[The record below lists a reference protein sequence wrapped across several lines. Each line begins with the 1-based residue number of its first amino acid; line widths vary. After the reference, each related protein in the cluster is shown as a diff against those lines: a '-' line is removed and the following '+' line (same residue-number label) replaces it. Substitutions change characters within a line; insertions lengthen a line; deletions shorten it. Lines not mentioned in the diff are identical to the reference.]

1 MQQLLKPSLNF
12 DFQEALF
19 EDNPKLTSQIKA
31 QQKND
36 LLNQS
41 FKNQYNKGNRKNIVR
56 PRSSSGYRQSQNN
69 QNLNQYIKAVR
80 SKQVKQQQSS
90 PQHYSTKQM
99 IFDKNKTL
107 LAASNIQPNLYI
119 PYQYNILTKQSYYT
133 RQQQMA
139 NINNKQQSQK
149 QNQNNFNSAGI
160 FDWDDDDDMDNRFY
174 ISGNTVKIHNSIY
187 ESIEKANMQLFLQKL
202 KKSNI
207 IENSIK
213 QNQDI
218 LKQQQRE
225 IQQKFDNIEQLRMT
239 QLVQNNLVLSQVTNY
254 HQEEYK
260 SGKEQQKQTPKN
272 PIQLIESENN
282 YGYGY
287 EEESFEIDE
296 ESKVQNKEQE
306 ISKVS
311 KQQLQQDQSKQSQ
324 IKLDQD
330 NNSKKVK
337 SNESLTKTSNKVIF
351 KAKNAQERKQELM
364 NMRSELE
371 KYLLQNNTQIS
382 KVFQELQETKE
393 KERVMIEVSTKRQ
406 EELSQAK
413 LTLKQLQEK
422 FSKQQQIVEELN
434 QKEHY
439 ANQIIQKLT
448 ENKQKYN
455 QLWESQIEKYM
466 ACKVIARFLKGR
478 RDRKLFAQL
487 KRESFINRLKQ

>member
-41 FKNQYNKGNRKNIVR
+41 FKNQDYKGNHKNIVR

-69 QNLNQYIKAVR
+69 QSLNQYIKAVR
-80 SKQVKQQQSS
+80 SKQVKQYKSS
-90 PQHYSTKQM
+90 PQHYSAKQT

-107 LAASNIQPNLYI
+107 GVASNMQSNMYF
-119 PYQYNILTKQSYYT
+119 PYQYNMLTKQSNYT

-149 QNQNNFNSAGI
+149 QNQNNLQNAAI

-174 ISGNTVKIHNSIY
+174 ISGNTVKIHKSYY
-187 ESIEKANMQLFLQKL
+187 ESIEKANMQQFLQKQ

-225 IQQKFDNIEQLRMT
+225 IQQKLDNIEQLRMT
-239 QLVQNNLVLSQVTNY
+239 QLLQNNLVLSQVPN
-254 HQEEYK
+254 QNEEQYQSDK
-260 SGKEQQKQTPKN
+260 QQKYTPKN

-282 YGYGY
+282 FEYGY
-287 EEESFEIDE
+287 EEENFEIDE
-296 ESKVQNKEQE
+296 DNKVQNKEQE
-306 ISKVS
+306 FSKIS
-311 KQQLQQDQSKQSQ
+311 KQQLQQAEFKQSQ
-324 IKLDQD
+324 NRLDQD
-330 NNSKKVK
+330 NNSKKNK
-337 SNESLTKTSNKVIF
+337 SNESLNKTSKKVIY

-364 NMRSELE
+364 NMRSDLE
-371 KYLLQNNTQIS
+371 KYLLSNNTQIS
-382 KVFQELQETKE
+382 KMFQELQETKE

-413 LTLKQLQEK
+413 LTLRQLQEK
-422 FSKQQQIVEELN
+422 FSKQQQIIEELN

-448 ENKQKYN
+448 ENKQKYS
-455 QLWESQIEKYM
+455 QLWENQIEKYM

-478 RDRKLFAQL
+478 RDRKLFTQL
-487 KRESFINRLKQ
+487 KRQSFINRLKQ